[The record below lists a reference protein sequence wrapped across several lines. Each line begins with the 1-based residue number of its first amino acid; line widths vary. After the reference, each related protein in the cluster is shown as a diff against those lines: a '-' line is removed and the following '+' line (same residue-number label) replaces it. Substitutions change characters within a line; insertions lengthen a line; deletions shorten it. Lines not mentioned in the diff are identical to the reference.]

1 VSPEEDFLPESG
13 WRWDD
18 IDAGI
23 RDAATDEESPFSF
36 GHLFAEEVRVEV
48 QITRGEVAVAADQAV
63 LFASDARRLGSLYRR
78 LIDRLIAPDSARQAD
93 AAGVSDPGPTFHPW
107 YPVLKIGS
115 HKAELYTRALIGDI
129 VHKRRN
135 LTDPGWLLRLGLHL
149 EFLTFLGIAEAV
161 KDEVDDLLTPAERL
175 AFERSP
181 LFREARR
188 RINPQRWDDVWKL
201 GTIAFRGRGAPRTG
215 PVSALNMVRKRRATL
230 AFLEA
235 HHNDLRHAL
244 ELAGPNHHNSQETW
258 QRVFRDAERAVL
270 SATDDAFPE
279 LDFLPP
285 QLREFVVWH
294 RRGQRS
300 IRRRSPVHLASWLG
314 DHDGLY
320 ASACSQYRE
329 SMNDVARWAKQRL
342 LIDFTGEEC
351 IPAEVSL
358 LESKIARPARVAML
372 QRRDG
377 YQEPLELSAPLP
389 GESARA
395 MEEIQ
400 RHLAAMPTFAPLTTD
415 ELQELARAARP
426 IALGPLERLVRQG
439 EEGSSLFVV
448 ADGVLEVMVRRQ
460 DGQDWPVDTIT
471 SGAVIGEMSL
481 LTGEPRA
488 ATVRA
493 IDGATVY
500 EISRRQYEPL
510 LRSRPQLLDD
520 LAAMV
525 EQRLKAQSGQP
536 SEADAE
542 SRREMWRERIGG
554 FMFRDG
560 PGPG

>member
-1 VSPEEDFLPESG
+1 
-13 WRWDD
+13 
-18 IDAGI
+18 
-23 RDAATDEESPFSF
+23 
-36 GHLFAEEVRVEV
+36 
-48 QITRGEVAVAADQAV
+48 
-63 LFASDARRLGSLYRR
+63 
-78 LIDRLIAPDSARQAD
+78 
-93 AAGVSDPGPTFHPW
+93 
-107 YPVLKIGS
+107 
-115 HKAELYTRALIGDI
+115 
-129 VHKRRN
+129 
-135 LTDPGWLLRLGLHL
+135 
-149 EFLTFLGIAEAV
+149 
-161 KDEVDDLLTPAERL
+161 
-175 AFERSP
+175 
-181 LFREARR
+181 
-188 RINPQRWDDVWKL
+188 
-201 GTIAFRGRGAPRTG
+201 
-215 PVSALNMVRKRRATL
+215 
-230 AFLEA
+230 
-235 HHNDLRHAL
+235 
-244 ELAGPNHHNSQETW
+244 
-258 QRVFRDAERAVL
+258 
-270 SATDDAFPE
+270 
-279 LDFLPP
+279 
-285 QLREFVVWH
+285 
-294 RRGQRS
+294 
-300 IRRRSPVHLASWLG
+300 
-314 DHDGLY
+314 
-320 ASACSQYRE
+320 
-329 SMNDVARWAKQRL
+329 
-342 LIDFTGEEC
+342 
-351 IPAEVSL
+351 
-358 LESKIARPARVAML
+358 
-372 QRRDG
+372 
-377 YQEPLELSAPLP
+377 
-389 GESARA
+389 

-536 SEADAE
+536 SEGDAE